1 MTKDQLKK
9 FLYERSS
16 TFSEQ
21 LDGYLFLYEG
31 SEYNN
36 HTRTKKLALL
46 IKHLSKIINDK
57 TAIKEYSESLKKDKQ
72 EIVRIFIDFV
82 RKLLRQKEEY
92 DKFIIGLK
100 DFYLDYKKNLS
111 SIESIIVSESPP
123 IILNQKG
130 EMEVKYILDP
140 SIKNGGNYRNEIYKA
155 FNKNKSSISADDLK
169 KTLIKNNV
177 GFVDLIPVPLPFH
190 STLRTKWS
198 TDKKFEIDG
207 KPLPLVLLELAFDE
221 NFSEMVINQNVKIC
235 FMMPVNTSMGI
246 IDFSMNNKCDIKTT
260 FGIFIPHERI
270 YANNSETKTSTTIR
284 GLRALVLP
292 LHKRNSFSSGNT
304 PNYLLIKNALE

>member
-1 MTKDQLKK
+1 MTKDLLKK
-9 FLYERSS
+9 FLYESSS

-31 SEYNN
+31 NDYNYHN
-36 HTRTKKLALL
+36 KPQKLALL
-46 IKHLSKIINDK
+46 YKHLSKIINDK
-57 TAIKEYSESLKKDKQ
+57 AAIKEYNESLKKDKQ
-72 EIVRIFIDFV
+72 EIVKAFVDFA

-92 DKFIIGLK
+92 NKFILELK
-100 DFYLDYKKNLS
+100 KFYSDYKDKLR
-111 SIESIIVSESPP
+111 SIESIIVSEAPP
-123 IILNQKG
+123 IILNKKG

-155 FNKNKSSISADDLK
+155 FNKNKSSISADDLE
-169 KTLIKNNV
+169 KTLINNNV
-177 GFVDLIPVPLPFH
+177 GFTDLIPIPLPFD
-190 STLRTKWS
+190 SKLRTKWS

-207 KPLPLVLLELAFDE
+207 KPLPLVLLEIAFEE
-221 NFSEMVINQNVKIC
+221 NFSGMNINQNVKIC

-246 IDFSMNNKCDIKTT
+246 IDYSKNNKYNINITSE
-260 FGIFIPHERI
+260 IIIPHERI

-284 GLRALVLP
+284 GLRTLVLP